1 MATSSPLLKR
11 PQQEQQV
18 IHHHHHHHHHENDYV
33 SPTYKSTPLFKPEI
47 SPYDEPSH
55 GQRSRNVWG
64 THIHQYAGIGP
75 LSFLGSS
82 AKTRDLYVARSH
94 RHFLSGLS
102 YVRHDQI
109 NKTHITP
116 FKKSLNRANDDLVP
130 PAALIPLEKYDRI
143 REDTQLVKEDK
154 YASHQEKSDLFPQRS
169 TTTKLPRQTAHEI
182 RNLLA
187 KTYGQTSYSESFY
200 DQRADTTLTLGPQ
213 FQFYPSE
220 DEEEEEKPEEECGE
234 NVKVETTE
242 QVSDS
247 DSEALEPLEDLQKE
261 AQEAKND
268 PERPFWPAW
277 PGNLSNQIDQVTN
290 KITEKPD
297 VCCKQDINDVRMIP
311 VTVAKQHKDYK
322 LLPDLN
328 PAEQLNNRSL
338 TPNLAPAKVNFAYS
352 GHETTYGGNAER
364 AQQATDKPIE
374 EMPGCS
380 RYQPVPSLVEDNI
393 DEILARNRGAMYYG
407 FPQPSPSREAI
418 IAANDGRPKSGNSA
432 TRLPQIQES
441 SSLEELRNTIN
452 GLQEPTANMQLP
464 PLWESLTYSGD
475 RVVDRLGVR
484 FKSKAQQRYHQ
495 QHPHRIPVSLQEYL
509 RDKVTCYKHPCRRR
523 QYFYKDGYHMGSM
536 FR

>member
-1 MATSSPLLKR
+1 M
-11 PQQEQQV
+11 
-18 IHHHHHHHHHENDYV
+18 
-33 SPTYKSTPLFKPEI
+33 
-47 SPYDEPSH
+47 H
-55 GQRSRNVWG
+55 GQRARNVWG

-82 AKTRDLYVARSH
+82 PKTRDLYVARSH

-169 TTTKLPRQTAHEI
+169 TTTKLPGQTAQEI

-187 KTYGQTSYSESFY
+187 KRYGQTSYSESYY
-200 DQRADTTLTLGPQ
+200 DQRAGTTLTLGPQ

-220 DEEEEEKPEEECGE
+220 EEEEEAEEEQEQAKSESGE
-234 NVKVETTE
+234 QEEKEAVLPENEEAQTEDKVNVEITE
-242 QVSDS
+242 QVSDN
-247 DSEALEPLEDLQKE
+247 EPLEPLEDLQKE

-277 PGNLSNQIDQVTN
+277 PGNLSNQIDPVTL

-297 VCCKQDINDVRMIP
+297 VCCKQDVADVRMIP
-311 VTVAKQHKDYK
+311 VTVPKQHKNYG

-328 PAEQLNNRSL
+328 PAEQLKNRSEQ
-338 TPNLAPAKVNFAYS
+338 PNLAPAKVNFAYS
-352 GHETTYGGNAER
+352 GHETLYGGNAER

-380 RYQPVPSLVEDNI
+380 RYQPVPNLVEDNI
-393 DEILARNRGAMYYG
+393 DAILARNRGAMYYG
-407 FPQPSPSREAI
+407 FPQPTISQEALC
-418 IAANDGRPKSGNSA
+418 AVNAGRPKSGNTSR
-432 TRLPQIQES
+432 TQLPTLRES
-441 SSLEELRNTIN
+441 HSIEELRNTIN
-452 GLQEPTANMQLP
+452 GLQQPTDSMQLP

-484 FKSKAQQRYHQ
+484 YKSKAQQRYHQ
-495 QHPHRIPVSLQEYL
+495 QHPNRIPVSLQEYL